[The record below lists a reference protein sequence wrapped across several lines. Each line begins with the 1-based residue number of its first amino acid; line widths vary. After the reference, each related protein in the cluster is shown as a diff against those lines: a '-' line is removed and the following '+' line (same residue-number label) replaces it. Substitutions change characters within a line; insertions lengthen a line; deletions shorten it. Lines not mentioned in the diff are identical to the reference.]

1 MPTAAAVE
9 AAPTVIRPEQTAR
22 IVQSEPA
29 SPKVHPAP
37 PPGSSSSLA
46 KPPSRLAV
54 LLLDMFILTI
64 GCSLLLVLFFLVSS
78 RLMQLLG
85 PGKMDFLPLSSFAC
99 LADIFD
105 SKGRAVRLSQ
115 DDDDE
120 SAGGVIPAVRATP
133 THALI
138 GVDGEVAIDAPNYLG
153 MDEPLHK
160 QPLHKQPL
168 APLES
173 VRLGGGSLLER
184 LRTGWNASVAKL
196 SNLTG
201 GAVEGEAS
209 PLSPWAQPQQPLG
222 FDTGGEAGGEAG
234 GAPLPLDLELR
245 QLGQTLDETKA
256 QLTPRLEKA
265 KPLREAFGEHPEG
278 VYIAPVDS

>member
-22 IVQSEPA
+22 IVKSEPA
-29 SPKVHPAP
+29 SPKVHPAQ
-37 PPGSSSSLA
+37 PPGSSSSAA
-46 KPPSRLAV
+46 KPPSKLAV
-54 LLLDMFILTI
+54 LLLDMLILTI

-85 PGKMDFLPLSSFAC
+85 PSKMAFLPLPSFPC

-115 DDDDE
+115 DDNDE
-120 SAGGVIPAVRATP
+120 SAGGVIPAVRAT
-133 THALI
+133 HALI
-138 GVDGEVAIDAPNYLG
+138 GGGGDGAIDAPNYLG

-160 QPLHKQPL
+160 QPFHKQPL

-173 VRLGGGSLLER
+173 VRLGGRSLLER

-234 GAPLPLDLELR
+234 GVPLPLDLELR

-278 VYIAPVDS
+278 LYIAPIDS